1 MLDLNIGHVK
11 PNKTIPLMN
20 DYIVTFFNKYL
31 YKKESASIEKLNKLY
46 EKEIS
51 LTFEEKRSESKPN
64 TFEETLRQAPDYAK
78 ATTDTQGER
87 YCRTR
92 INIFKY
98 F

>member
-51 LTFEEKRSESKPN
+51 LTFEGEKK
-64 TFEETLRQAPDYAK
+64 
-78 ATTDTQGER
+78 
-87 YCRTR
+87 
-92 INIFKY
+92 
-98 F
+98 